1 MDKSGLG
8 LALHAKDACLIT
20 RLAFQSL
27 PPMVS
32 VVVGGKYPLLVGQSF
47 VVSSPDS
54 LRLVYVFLF
63 RAWLVS
69 VARTF
74 HGEGGGILKMS

>member
-32 VVVGGKYPLLVGQSF
+32 VVVGVNIRSWSVKVLLFQAQIAYVWST
-47 VVSSPDS
+47 SSYFEP
-54 LRLVYVFLF
+54 
-63 RAWLVS
+63 
-69 VARTF
+69 
-74 HGEGGGILKMS
+74 G

>member
-32 VVVGGKYPLLVGQSF
+32 VVVVGGGKYPLLVGQSF

-63 RAWLVS
+63 RAWLVNIM
-69 VARTF
+69 ARTF
-74 HGEGGGILKMS
+74 HEGGGY